1 MTRILQRFTTT
12 LSLIFL
18 GTVPDNAGQTLKL
31 LLLENGVEV
40 PVQNELRVRKEKRR

>member
-1 MTRILQRFTTT
+1 MQTFITT

-18 GTVPDNAGQTLKL
+18 ETVPGNAGQILKH

-40 PVQNELRVRKEKRR
+40 PVQNELRLWQKKRR